1 MSDRATEI
9 SPVMRALSA
18 YIADAVRR
26 PLPDPVAE
34 KGKHHLLDTLAAM
47 ISGSRLPPGGMTIRY
62 IAAQGGVEE
71 AVVAGSGVVT
81 SAINAALA
89 NGMLA
94 HADETDDSHK
104 ESRSH
109 LGCGVVAAALAMAER
124 EASSGEALLRA
135 VVLGYDI
142 GARINFSLDVHPF
155 YAAGHSTHT
164 FAPTFGAA
172 AAAGAL
178 AGLNPDQVRW
188 LISYT
193 AQQASGVNCWQ
204 RDLDHIEKAFDFG
217 GMAGRNGVTAATM
230 VQAGFTG
237 VDDVFI
243 GPRNFFFTYADKAQP
258 EKLIDGL
265 GERFEVTLTNIK
277 KWSVGSPIQ
286 APLDCLEAMLAKQRV
301 RAQDVERVTLR
312 LSDQED
318 HVVDDR
324 HMPDICIQ
332 HMVAIM
338 LLDGTVTFASSHDDA
353 RMTDPAVTALRE
365 RIKLVGE
372 PDRERRTALV
382 EVALADGSLLRET
395 QDAVRGTPDNPMTG
409 EEVEAKAHDL
419 IAPIT
424 GERNSRELIA
434 TIRDIEKVEDA
445 RVLRPLLMG

>member
-1 MSDRATEI
+1 MSKAKTEI
-9 SPVMRALSA
+9 SPVMRDLSA
-18 YIADAVRR
+18 YIAEAVQR
-26 PLPDPVAE
+26 PLPDSIAA
-34 KGKHHLLDTLAAM
+34 KGKHHLLDTIAAM
-47 ISGSRLPPGGMTIRY
+47 ISGSRLRPGEMTLRY
-62 IAAQGGVEE
+62 IALQGGVEE
-71 AVVAGSGVVT
+71 AVVAGSGIVT

-109 LGCGVVAAALAMAER
+109 LGCGVVPAALAMAER
-124 EASSGEALLRA
+124 EASSGTALLRA

-142 GARINFSLDVHPF
+142 GARINFALDVHPF

-172 AAAGAL
+172 ATAGAL
-178 AGLNPDQVRW
+178 AGLNGDQVRW

-243 GPRNFFFTYADKAQP
+243 GPRNFFFTYADKAKP
-258 EKLIDGL
+258 EALTDGL
-265 GERFEVTLTNIK
+265 GTRYEITLTNIK

-286 APLDCLEAMLAKQRV
+286 APLDCLEAMLAKQKI
-301 RAQDVERVTLR
+301 RADDVERVTLH
-312 LSDQED
+312 LSDQEH

-338 LLDGTVTFASSHDDA
+338 LLDGTVSFASSHDEE
-353 RMTDPAVTALRE
+353 RMADPAVTALRQ
-365 RIKLVGE
+365 RIDLVGA
-372 PDRERRTALV
+372 PDRERRTAVV
-382 EVALADGSLLRET
+382 EVALRDGGRLSESQT
-395 QDAVRGTPDNPMTG
+395 AVRGTPDNPMTT

-424 GERNSRELIA
+424 GEKNSRDLIDM
-434 TIRDIEKVEDA
+434 IGNIENVEDA
-445 RVLRPLLMG
+445 RVLRPLLTA